1 MVTKDNEIEECVFT
15 QMAYRENTQRNALRS
30 PVSIEAGV
38 PRAWTLADAKVSE
51 EGYHCSS

>member
-51 EGYHCSS
+51 E